1 VAFVAQYRFALDFLD
16 RLDRDPG
23 LDALLDEPVPELG
36 LPAGTYARAKLRF
49 LNVARA
55 TEFAALAVLSQ
66 KGTQAPELR
75 AAIEEDSA
83 RIWQAGRGRGE
94 MLTVKNALRVVQ
106 QAGFAAWFPVQ
117 AGVAQSMARSTLWRS
132 GRALISA
139 AQLEAITPR
148 LEPGDILL
156 VRRNSYLSDIG
167 LPGYWPHAALY
178 VGTPEERRRLFVD
191 PETQAWVRTQG
202 QPDGAVEALLRAAHV
217 DAYTQHLALDAGRP
231 RRVLEAISEGVVFH
245 SLEHLTADSLAV
257 LRPRLTRTER
267 AAALVRA
274 FGYAGRPYDFD
285 FDFRTDAAIVCT
297 ELVYKAYEPV
307 AGFRGVAWSVP
318 QILGR
323 PVIPANEFARQF
335 DAAFGTPAQQLD
347 LIVFL
352 DGQERAGVA
361 IERSVEAFRESWRR
375 PKWQFLTSP

>member
-1 VAFVAQYRFALDFLD
+1 
-16 RLDRDPG
+16 
-23 LDALLDEPVPELG
+23 
-36 LPAGTYARAKLRF
+36 
-49 LNVARA
+49 
-55 TEFAALAVLSQ
+55 
-66 KGTQAPELR
+66 
-75 AAIEEDSA
+75 
-83 RIWQAGRGRGE
+83 
-94 MLTVKNALRVVQ
+94 
-106 QAGFAAWFPVQ
+106 
-117 AGVAQSMARSTLWRS
+117 
-132 GRALISA
+132 
-139 AQLEAITPR
+139 
-148 LEPGDILL
+148 
-156 VRRNSYLSDIG
+156 
-167 LPGYWPHAALY
+167 
-178 VGTPEERRRLFVD
+178 
-191 PETQAWVRTQG
+191 
-202 QPDGAVEALLRAAHV
+202 
-217 DAYTQHLALDAGRP
+217 
-231 RRVLEAISEGVVFH
+231 VFH
-245 SLEHLTADSLAV
+245 SLEHLAADALAV

>member
-1 VAFVAQYRFALDFLD
+1 
-16 RLDRDPG
+16 
-23 LDALLDEPVPELG
+23 
-36 LPAGTYARAKLRF
+36 
-49 LNVARA
+49 
-55 TEFAALAVLSQ
+55 
-66 KGTQAPELR
+66 
-75 AAIEEDSA
+75 
-83 RIWQAGRGRGE
+83 
-94 MLTVKNALRVVQ
+94 
-106 QAGFAAWFPVQ
+106 
-117 AGVAQSMARSTLWRS
+117 
-132 GRALISA
+132 
-139 AQLEAITPR
+139 
-148 LEPGDILL
+148 
-156 VRRNSYLSDIG
+156 
-167 LPGYWPHAALY
+167 
-178 VGTPEERRRLFVD
+178 
-191 PETQAWVRTQG
+191 
-202 QPDGAVEALLRAAHV
+202 
-217 DAYTQHLALDAGRP
+217 
-231 RRVLEAISEGVVFH
+231 VFH